1 MKLNNL
7 SPDKIKKLSLNDTY
21 KLSKS
26 IRDFLIETNSITG
39 GHIGANLG
47 VVELSIAMHR
57 VFNSPK
63 DSFFFDT
70 GHIGYTHKIIT
81 GRAKLFNTLNNYKG
95 LNRFLT
101 PDESKHDKIE
111 ASHAGTAISTALGN
125 AICEKLNSSKNLT
138 VAVVGDGALCEGISL
153 EALNHASKEK
163 VNLLI
168 IINDNG
174 YAISKGFGA
183 INDILSSRKNN
194 SKQFFN
200 LLGYKTIGPIDGHN
214 LRELENTFKNYI
226 KNKGVQLIHIKTN
239 KGQGYKHADES
250 SNKMHFSM
258 PFYKNTGKLKNNS
271 AGKSIQNFAT
281 DIIES
286 YMHKNKKILCITPS
300 TRYATDLDR
309 IFDKFKDRCFD
320 PGMTEQHALSL
331 ANGFAIKGYLP
342 VVFYQSTF
350 LQRSFDQLIHD
361 VSFANKNVLIL
372 SVRSGFAGYDNAT
385 HHGIYDISYLKG
397 IPNLK
402 IIYPE
407 NIKSMQKYIS
417 DYFKKPSGPTCIL
430 FPYGFEKDYLFK
442 SENLNKIKKN
452 NSAIIT
458 LGNTLGH
465 CLDIQKELRNS
476 GIQIN
481 IFTIE
486 RIKPLNKNKLLN
498 ISNKFKNLFLIEENV
513 KTGGLNESLAKIFID
528 NKDLNFHSFSL
539 KDKFYPGGSKQELY
553 DTFNFS
559 VKFLSNKIKKCL
571 NH

>member
-1 MKLNNL
+1 
-7 SPDKIKKLSLNDTY
+7 
-21 KLSKS
+21 
-26 IRDFLIETNSITG
+26 
-39 GHIGANLG
+39 
-47 VVELSIAMHR
+47 
-57 VFNSPK
+57 
-63 DSFFFDT
+63 
-70 GHIGYTHKIIT
+70 
-81 GRAKLFNTLNNYKG
+81 
-95 LNRFLT
+95 
-101 PDESKHDKIE
+101 
-111 ASHAGTAISTALGN
+111 
-125 AICEKLNSSKNLT
+125 
-138 VAVVGDGALCEGISL
+138 
-153 EALNHASKEK
+153 
-163 VNLLI
+163 
-168 IINDNG
+168 
-174 YAISKGFGA
+174 
-183 INDILSSRKNN
+183 
-194 SKQFFN
+194 
-200 LLGYKTIGPIDGHN
+200 
-214 LRELENTFKNYI
+214 
-226 KNKGVQLIHIKTN
+226 
-239 KGQGYKHADES
+239 
-250 SNKMHFSM
+250 
-258 PFYKNTGKLKNNS
+258 
-271 AGKSIQNFAT
+271 
-281 DIIES
+281 

-498 ISNKFKNLFLIEENV
+498 
-513 KTGGLNESLAKIFID
+513 
-528 NKDLNFHSFSL
+528 
-539 KDKFYPGGSKQELY
+539 
-553 DTFNFS
+553 
-559 VKFLSNKIKKCL
+559 
-571 NH
+571 